1 MRRRLALAALP
12 LLTVPRAALRAQ
24 PAQEWRVGAVF
35 PLSGAQALL
44 GDEALRGLD
53 MAVEERN
60 AAAARPIRLLR
71 ADATEP
77 AAAMAEAR
85 RLIQQERCTLLFG
98 SVSAPVGLAA
108 SQAAEALET
117 PYVELA
123 SSAESLIER
132 GARQLLRTAP
142 RAAEFGRLAQG
153 VLTQVLPVL
162 LSMPADALRV
172 ALIHEQGPTPESLAS
187 AIETPLRE
195 AGIVIAERLSHPPR
209 SPEWPTLTQRLR
221 AAGISVLL
229 HAAGETDAVALL
241 RALGDAAWRPRAV
254 IGIGAAWGLLELA
267 RSAGAGVDGVFALD
281 VPPIESS
288 PAWAQGARRFAE
300 AYQRRW
306 GSAPRSALSLAAFS
320 GARVV
325 LGLPSLERA
334 ALRPALAALDQPA
347 GTLPNGWGWRLDE
360 RGQNTRAAPVLLQWQ
375 AGRPV
380 TVFPPEAAAAAPVW
394 P

>member
-1 MRRRLALAALP
+1 MHRRLALAALP
-12 LLTVPRAALRAQ
+12 LLAAPRAVLAQ

-35 PLSGAQALL
+35 PLSGAQAPL
-44 GDEALRGLD
+44 GDEALRGLE

-60 AAAARPIRLLR
+60 AAGGPRPLRLLR

-77 AAAMAEAR
+77 TAALAEAR

-108 SQAAEALET
+108 LQAAEALET
-117 PYVELA
+117 PYIEVA
-123 SSAESLIER
+123 SSAEALIER
-132 GARQLLRTAP
+132 GGRQFLRTVP
-142 RAAEFGRLAQG
+142 RAGEFGSLAQA
-153 VLTQVLPVL
+153 VMTRVLPPL

-172 ALIHEQGPTPESLAS
+172 ALIHEQGVTPESLAA
-187 AIETPLRE
+187 AIEAPLRE
-195 AGIVIAERLSHPPR
+195 AGVVIAERLSHPPR
-209 SPEWPTLTQRLR
+209 SPEWPALVQRLR
-221 AAGISVLL
+221 AAGITVLL
-229 HAAGETDAVALL
+229 HAAGETDALALL
-241 RALGDAAWRPRAV
+241 RALADAAWRPRAV
-254 IGIGAAWGLLELA
+254 IGIGAAWGLAELG
-267 RSAGAGVDGVFALD
+267 RSAGAAVDSVFALD

-325 LGLPSLERA
+325 LGLASLERA
-334 ALRPALAALDQPA
+334 AIRPALAALDQPA
-347 GTLPNGWGWRLDE
+347 GSLPNGWGWRLDE
-360 RGQNTRAAPVLLQWQ
+360 RGQNTRATPVLLQWQ

-380 TVFPPEAAAAAPVW
+380 TVFPAEAAAAAPV
-394 P
+394 